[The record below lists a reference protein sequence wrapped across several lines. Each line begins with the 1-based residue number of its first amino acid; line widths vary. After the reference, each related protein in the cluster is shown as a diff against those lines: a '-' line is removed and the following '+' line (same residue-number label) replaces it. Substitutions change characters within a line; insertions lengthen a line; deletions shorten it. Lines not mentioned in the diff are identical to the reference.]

1 MSAARV
7 AVGYFAV
14 QGGHL
19 TCSRI
24 NSSNGFSDVERL
36 QRGVERDDQIP
47 EIIVFRLKTCLAA
60 SAARARGHSHVV
72 LSDIV
77 KPRARL
83 GQRPKQPLLVLGHV
97 LARAEQRLD
106 NPGGANQDGAA
117 ADGTPE
123 MAPAAVQHGPR
134 AAIATAM
141 ITKVVPNVPVTKVET
156 VWTIV
161 SHDIGYLPSV
171 VNTRS
176 RPVRDG
182 LVNGLA
188 TAGGCE

>member
-19 TCSRI
+19 TCSCI

-60 SAARARGHSHVV
+60 LAARARGHSHVV
-72 LSDIV
+72 LSDTV

-83 GQRPKQPLLVLGHV
+83 GQRPEKPLLLLGHD
-97 LARAEQRLD
+97 LAGAEERLD
-106 NPGGANQDGAA
+106 HPGGADQDGAA
-117 ADGTPE
+117 ADRAPE
-123 MAPAAVQHGPR
+123 MAPAAVQHGPH
-134 AAIATAM
+134 AAIATAI
-141 ITKVVPNVPVTKVET
+141 ITSVVPNVPVTKVET

-176 RPVRDG
+176 RPVGEG

-188 TAGGCE
+188 AVGGCE